1 MRLCGACNGRIQ
13 PASQQYAFDRGN
25 PAAELRPMVGTS
37 TDAKKHTYK
46 QTNPKEQACCMG
58 FLRKPNARR
67 LRRVRPPP
75 WEASHTTGC
84 RVFPPAWNG
93 GIGAFS
99 PPTSDRRCDAAGSDR
114 MQKAAARE
122 SFARKTR
129 RAKEKPPASAGPR
142 LGASSGRS
150 AVMRAAEKNRPLDV
164 RAQAARARGGT
175 VPTRRLCR
183 NVDIVALLIGICR
196 QWFDT

>member
-1 MRLCGACNGRIQ
+1 
-13 PASQQYAFDRGN
+13 
-25 PAAELRPMVGTS
+25 
-37 TDAKKHTYK
+37 
-46 QTNPKEQACCMG
+46 MG

-196 QWFDT
+196 QWFDTWRSSVSTAARPVSAPWTRNSVHKASRWTRVQRHATTTTKSVIANANAWRVW